1 MYIKEQSL
9 SLFFFKYSFSMKIN
23 YLELK
28 RVTAMHAH
36 EIQQAVNHVVNSGW
50 YLQGEAVGTFEAEY
64 AKYCGAQH
72 CVGCANGLDALTLT
86 FRTLITLGRMG
97 RATRLLCQ
105 PTPT

>member
-1 MYIKEQSL
+1 MSKKEQPL

-64 AKYCGAQH
+64 AKYC
-72 CVGCANGLDALTLT
+72 
-86 FRTLITLGRMG
+86 
-97 RATRLLCQ
+97 
-105 PTPT
+105 